1 MFIAPRDVSDKIDGG
16 EGSHGI
22 DNRGRKAPSSKSLSV
37 SMVMAPLTRS
47 ILAQKDPP
55 QLRSRRL
62 NITLYLCM
70 IDINTRDPDR
80 YRHPR
85 RGHAASTDTRPEVIA
100 IRAIRRRCTCIT
112 AIINPCGNHQ

>member
-16 EGSHGI
+16 EGSHGTS
-22 DNRGRKAPSSKSLSV
+22 DTEYSS
-37 SMVMAPLTRS
+37 AERS
-47 ILAQKDPP
+47 PP
-55 QLRSRRL
+55 ANL
-62 NITLYLCM
+62 NITLPL
-70 IDINTRDPDR
+70 IDINTRDSDR

-112 AIINPCGNHQ
+112 ARSDFVN

>member
-47 ILAQKDPP
+47 ILAQKDLP
-55 QLRSRRL
+55 S
-62 NITLYLCM
+62 
-70 IDINTRDPDR
+70 
-80 YRHPR
+80 
-85 RGHAASTDTRPEVIA
+85 
-100 IRAIRRRCTCIT
+100 
-112 AIINPCGNHQ
+112 